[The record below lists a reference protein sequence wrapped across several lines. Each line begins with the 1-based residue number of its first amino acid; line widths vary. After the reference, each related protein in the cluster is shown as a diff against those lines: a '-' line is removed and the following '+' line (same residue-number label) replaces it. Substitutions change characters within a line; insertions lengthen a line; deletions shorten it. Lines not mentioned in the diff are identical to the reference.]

1 MIENLTPIEAQKL
14 VRDYLCSDCWGVL
27 AEYYDQGTRM
37 SVVRCS
43 TEGCPCNGL
52 VSKSFVE
59 RRKAESRAELSEA
72 RIALRDAVPWLRGE
86 KKSVEQLLKELGF

>member
-1 MIENLTPIEAQKL
+1 MIENLTPIEAQEL
-14 VRDYLCSDCWGVL
+14 VRDYVCSDCWGAL
-27 AEYYDQGTRM
+27 AEYYDRETRT
-37 SVVRCS
+37 SIVRCS
-43 TEGCPCNGL
+43 TESCPCNGL

-59 RRKAESRAELSEA
+59 RRKAESQAELSEA

>member
-1 MIENLTPIEAQKL
+1 MIENLTPVEAQKL
-14 VRDYLCSDCWGVL
+14 VRDYVCSDCWGTL
-27 AEYYDQGTRM
+27 AEYYDWETRT
-37 SVVRCS
+37 STVRCS

-59 RRKAESRAELSEA
+59 RRKAESRTELSEA
-72 RIALRDAVPWLRGE
+72 HIALRDAVPWLRGE

>member
-1 MIENLTPIEAQKL
+1 MTENLTSIEAQKL
-14 VRDYLCSDCWGVL
+14 VRDYVCSDCWGIL
-27 AEYYDQGTRM
+27 AEYYDRETRT
-37 SVVRCS
+37 STVRCS

-59 RRKAESRAELSEA
+59 RRKAESHVELSEA

>member
-1 MIENLTPIEAQKL
+1 MIENLTSVEAQEL
-14 VRDYLCSDCWGVL
+14 ARDYVCSDCWGTL
-27 AEYYDQGTRM
+27 AEYYDRETRAPA
-37 SVVRCS
+37 VHCS